1 MITVSSLQ
9 PETRKALAYG
19 LTAVLAF
26 VIAALTLLPLP
37 APPLAADGGD
47 KVYHF
52 IAFTGLILPVA
63 TLRPK
68 ALVWIIPAALLF
80 GAGIEI
86 LQPFVNRSRDPADFW
101 ADAAGVLAGAAIGA
115 ALHRFT

>member
-9 PETRKALAYG
+9 PGTRKALAYG
-19 LTAVLAF
+19 LTAVLAS

-47 KVYHF
+47 KIYHF
-52 IAFTGLILPVA
+52 IAFAGLMLPVA

-68 ALVWIIPAALLF
+68 ALVWTIPVALVF

-86 LQPFVNRSRDPADFW
+86 LQPFVNRSQDLADFV
-101 ADAAGVLAGAAIGA
+101 ADAAGVLAGAAIGT
-115 ALHRFT
+115 ALSRLT